1 MFPLNCGN
9 LLSMNSFND
18 NGPMPCCLTSAVVHV
33 QGGVKS
39 EYGIS
44 LEKLA
49 IEKSYKKYE

>member
-1 MFPLNCGN
+1 
-9 LLSMNSFND
+9 
-18 NGPMPCCLTSAVVHV
+18 MPCCLTSAVVRV

-49 IEKSYKKYE
+49 IEKSYKI